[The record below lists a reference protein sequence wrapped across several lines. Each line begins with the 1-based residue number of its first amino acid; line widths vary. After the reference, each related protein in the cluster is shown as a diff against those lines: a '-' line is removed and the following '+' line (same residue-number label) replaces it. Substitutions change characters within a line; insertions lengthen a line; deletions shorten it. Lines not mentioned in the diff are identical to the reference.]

1 MIMKKAK
8 FNSIIFYYFL
18 IALFAILLIYNT
30 YMFFISHDYYI
41 IIPIAIQIFLLI
53 LIFIKYVKI
62 KLILKIWTIIFL
74 IIAPIMQLIGKLLK
88 DASYD
93 YQYIDVNIYI
103 IPSLMLIAGCLIFYF
118 IVKTVDNKN

>member
-1 MIMKKAK
+1 MKKAK
-8 FNSIIFYYFL
+8 FNSTIFYYLL
-18 IALFAILLIYNT
+18 IAFFGILLIYNT
-30 YMFFISHDYYI
+30 YMFSLSHDYYI

>member
-1 MIMKKAK
+1 MKKAK

-30 YMFFISHDYYI
+30 YIFFMSHDYYI
-41 IIPIAIQIFLLI
+41 IIPIIIQFFLLI

-88 DASYD
+88 DAAYD
-93 YQYIDVNIYI
+93 YQYINLNIYI
-103 IPSLMLIAGCLIFYF
+103 IPTLMLITGFLIFYF
-118 IVKTVDNKN
+118 IVTTIDEKK

>member
-1 MIMKKAK
+1 MKKAK
-8 FNSIIFYYFL
+8 FNSIIFYYLL
-18 IALFAILLIYNT
+18 IAFFAILLIYNT
-30 YMFFISHDYYI
+30 YMFSLSHDYYI
-41 IIPIAIQIFLLI
+41 MTPIIIQIFLLV

-93 YQYIDVNIYI
+93 YQYIDLNIYI
-103 IPSLMLIAGCLIFYF
+103 IPSLMLIVGCLIFYF
-118 IVKTVDNKN
+118 IVKTIDNKH